1 LTADSDNR
9 KKMLREAIRY
19 KKDAVS
25 FYLKDLSGIRSDDK
39 ALFGRLGSIQFEY
52 GEMLNK
58 LCELTGDREHAAN
71 ALEAFRQA
79 AENFRKLN
87 LVSRSAECQWRSAQ
101 AYDALGEYSKAADG
115 FALASEDYK
124 EAALRIPK
132 LKDFYEEYSN
142 YMQAWSEIEK
152 GRYSHEQQEYGLAA
166 SSFETAG
173 SLYKSSQRWSYLAAN
188 YAAWSKV
195 EHAEESSI
203 DERDEEAFEG
213 FRQSADLFQEAGRS
227 LQSKLGRIEDSNED
241 QMARDMLKT
250 TELRREY
257 CEARMAI
264 EKARIYSKKGEHNA
278 SIQQYGLSIE
288 ILETVIEKLESKID
302 KREYQFIICL
312 SRAWQE
318 MEKAEA
324 EESPQHYDEANQ
336 LFEKAKDLVQT
347 EKAKALVLGHSRF
360 CKALEAGARFADTRD
375 MSEHARAMQH
385 LESATNY
392 YLKADFQKA
401 SEYTRATR
409 LLFDAYVHM
418 GNAAR
423 ETDPEKKTRLYMVAE
438 KVLQTSADSYAR
450 AGNLSKRKQ
459 ALKLL
464 ETAQDQREIAISLAE
479 ILQAPI
485 MASTTAFTVPTSSSE
500 KPVGLEKFEHAEINA
515 NMILGRSE
523 YRVGENIELEIEL
536 ANAGKGQALL
546 TQIEEAF
553 PESFDLTTKPESYRV
568 EGHNINMKGRR
579 LDPLKTEGV
588 KFSVKPKHKGSF
600 TVRPRILYLD
610 ENGNTKSHQTES
622 LTITV
627 KELGISGWIKG
638 ER

>member
-1 LTADSDNR
+1 
-9 KKMLREAIRY
+9 
-19 KKDAVS
+19 
-25 FYLKDLSGIRSDDK
+25 
-39 ALFGRLGSIQFEY
+39 
-52 GEMLNK
+52 
-58 LCELTGDREHAAN
+58 
-71 ALEAFRQA
+71 
-79 AENFRKLN
+79 
-87 LVSRSAECQWRSAQ
+87 
-101 AYDALGEYSKAADG
+101 
-115 FALASEDYK
+115 
-124 EAALRIPK
+124 
-132 LKDFYEEYSN
+132 
-142 YMQAWSEIEK
+142 MQAWSEIEK
-152 GRYSHEQQEYGLAA
+152 GRCSHERQEYGLAA
-166 SSFETAG
+166 SNFETVG
-173 SLYKSSQRWSYLAAN
+173 GLYKSSQRWSYLAAN

-203 DERDEEAFEG
+203 DEHDEEAFEG

-227 LQSKLGRIEDSNED
+227 IQSKLGRIEDSNEE
-241 QMARDMLKT
+241 QMARDMLEA

-264 EKARIYSKKGEHNA
+264 EKARIFSKKGEHNA

-302 KREYQFIICL
+302 KRECQFIICL

-336 LFEKAKDLVQT
+336 LFEKAKDLAQT
-347 EKAKALVLGHSRF
+347 EKAKSLVLGHSRF
-360 CKALEAGARFADTRD
+360 CKALEAGAKFADTRD

-438 KVLQTSADSYAR
+438 KVLQTSADSYSR

-459 ALKLL
+459 TLKLL

-500 KPVGLEKFEHAEINA
+500 KAVGLEKFEHAEINA

-523 YRVGENIELEIEL
+523 YRVGENIDLEIEL

-579 LDPLKTEGV
+579 LDPLKTEEV

-610 ENGNTKSHQTES
+610 ENGNAKSHQTKS